1 MQILCRILVP
11 GSDILLKMRSGDME
25 LIREFTQAQSQ
36 DAFKELVLRHL
47 NLVHSAALR
56 QVQDHQLAED
66 VAQCVFTEL
75 ARNAPRLKPDTI
87 LPAWLFQVTRRTA
100 IDVIRRESSRQ
111 TRERIA
117 AEMHH
122 MNADTS
128 NWAEIAPLLDEAMHT
143 LDEKDHAAM
152 LLRYFENQ
160 SLRVVGESLGTS
172 DDAAQKRVSRALERL
187 RLFFANKDVRVSASA
202 FALLLSAHAVQAAP
216 ANLFA
221 VVLSSAGTAGTLSV
235 SLTTANAT
243 KFIIM
248 TPLKK
253 CMIATAVVAMLGA
266 GVYQVSYR
274 TSREIYPRSSWTFS
288 GFATPEA
295 TIKTFMWAKSVGDAE
310 TVLAIATPELR
321 VQVENAHFRGKTEA
335 QKAAFLI
342 DNVKQVSGVEIIEKK
357 TLTKD
362 HVAYRTHFDGMPK
375 DSFALLSMVKIDGAW
390 KFAAVEER
398 SGR

>member
-1 MQILCRILVP
+1 MTP
-11 GSDILLKMRSGDME
+11 GDSE
-25 LIREFTQAQSQ
+25 LIREFVESQSPE
-36 DAFKELVLRHL
+36 AFKELVLRHID
-47 NLVHSAALR
+47 LVHSAALR
-56 QVQDHQLAED
+56 QVRDHQLAED
-66 VAQCVFTEL
+66 VAQCVFVEL
-75 ARNAPRLKPDTI
+75 ARTAPRLKPDTI
-87 LPAWLFQVTRRTA
+87 LPAWLYQVTRRTA
-100 IDVIRRESSRQ
+100 IDVVRRESSRQ

-117 AEMHH
+117 AELQL

-128 NWAEIAPLLDEAMHT
+128 DWTEIAPLLDEAMHT
-143 LDEKDHAAM
+143 LDDKDRAAV

-160 SLRVVGESLGTS
+160 TLRTVGELLGTS
-172 DDAAQKRVSRALERL
+172 DDAAQKRVSRAIEHL
-187 RLFFANKDVRVSASA
+187 RLFCAHKGVKVSAIG

-216 ANLFA
+216 AGLST
-221 VVLSSAGTAGTLSV
+221 VVISSAASV
-235 SLTTANAT
+235 TTTTAT
-243 KFIIM
+243 KLIIM
-248 TPLKK
+248 TTLKK
-253 CMIATAVVAMLGA
+253 CIITTAVLAVLGT
-266 GVYQVSYR
+266 GVYQVNHR
-274 TSREIYPRSSWTFS
+274 TSREIYPRSSWAFS

-375 DSFALLSMVKIDGAW
+375 DSSALLSMVKIDGAW

-398 SGR
+398 SAR